1 MKSGTWKPSP
11 DYYDY
16 IVIDEA
22 HHIIAETYRPI
33 LEYFKPKILLGMT
46 ATPERTD
53 GDIKTYFDGGISA
66 EIRLA
71 EALRNKLL
79 SPFHYYGITDSV
91 DLSSV
96 NWKRGEKYVEAELT
110 KIYTNNDRRT
120 RLILKKLEQY
130 IGHDNLNKI
139 KALGFCVGRE
149 HASYMAAKFT
159 LAGLKA
165 AYLTSENSENR
176 RKYLRKLEKGE
187 INYLFVVDM
196 FNEGVDIPSVD
207 TVMFLRQTESL
218 TVYLQQL
225 GRGLRKAEGKEY
237 VTVLDFV
244 GNGNG
249 EFHYN
254 ERFRAIIGKTG
265 TTIKDEIENEFPL
278 LPFGCTIELE
288 REAQEYIIQNIVE
301 ATKLM
306 SIGKIK
312 NNIKSFS
319 ERYDSP
325 LTLRNFINIK
335 QFH

>member
-1 MKSGTWKPSP
+1 
-11 DYYDY
+11 
-16 IVIDEA
+16 
-22 HHIIAETYRPI
+22 
-33 LEYFKPKILLGMT
+33 
-46 ATPERTD
+46 
-53 GDIKTYFDGGISA
+53 
-66 EIRLA
+66 
-71 EALRNKLL
+71 
-79 SPFHYYGITDSV
+79 
-91 DLSSV
+91 
-96 NWKRGEKYVEAELT
+96 
-110 KIYTNNDRRT
+110 
-120 RLILKKLEQY
+120 
-130 IGHDNLNKI
+130 
-139 KALGFCVGRE
+139 
-149 HASYMAAKFT
+149 
-159 LAGLKA
+159 
-165 AYLTSENSENR
+165 
-176 RKYLRKLEKGE
+176 
-187 INYLFVVDM
+187 M
-196 FNEGVDIPSVD
+196 FNEGVDIPSVY

-306 SIGKIK
+306 SIGNIK

-319 ERYDSP
+319 
-325 LTLRNFINIK
+325 
-335 QFH
+335 